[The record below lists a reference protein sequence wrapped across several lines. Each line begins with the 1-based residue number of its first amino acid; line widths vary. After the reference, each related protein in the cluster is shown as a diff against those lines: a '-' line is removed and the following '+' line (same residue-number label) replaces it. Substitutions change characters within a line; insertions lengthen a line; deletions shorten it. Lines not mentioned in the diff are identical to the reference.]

1 MISCARKADV
11 DFALSKTATSA
22 EVVVEL
28 ALELARDAR
37 RIRLTRSWRRLLT
50 IALDSPPV
58 VVLRW
63 GVECMR
69 DIDRGRGA
77 LMPKR
82 GAEVSDDVVV
92 LVVVTGISLLVS
104 SSKCAAFDG
113 SSC

>member
-22 EVVVEL
+22 EVVDEL

-50 IALDSPPV
+50 IALDSPPT
-58 VVLRW
+58 VVLRC

-69 DIDRGRGA
+69 DIDRGLGA

-82 GAEVSDDVVV
+82 GASDEVVV
-92 LVVVTGISLLVS
+92 LVVVTGISLLAS

-113 SSC
+113 SLC